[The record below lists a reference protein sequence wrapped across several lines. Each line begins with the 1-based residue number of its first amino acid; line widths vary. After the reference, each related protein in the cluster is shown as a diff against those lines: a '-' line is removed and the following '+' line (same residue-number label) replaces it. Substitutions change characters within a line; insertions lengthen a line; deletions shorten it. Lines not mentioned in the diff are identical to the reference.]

1 MYILEYNGK
10 KIEYEIERKNV
21 KNVNLRV
28 RKDCT
33 VAVSANRRVLKSVIE
48 DFVFQN
54 ADRILKAIE
63 RIERNYSNQ
72 PTFETGTSIK
82 LLGAEYVLE
91 VYESDRN
98 DYSIGTNKIQ
108 FYVNGCERY
117 ENREAVY
124 KMLLFDASNIVFP
137 KLIKECYPPFG
148 KICKSIPQL
157 NIKFLKSQWGNC
169 YHRRNLITLN
179 AKLAAYNE
187 NVIRSV
193 IYHEYCHFVHQ
204 NHSKDFYNLLSK
216 VMPDW
221 KKYQTELKSNFSNP

>member
-1 MYILEYNGK
+1 MYILEYNGY

-33 VAVSANRRVLKSVIE
+33 VAVSANSRVPKSVID
-48 DFVFQN
+48 DFVYQN
-54 ADRILKAIE
+54 ADRIINAIN
-63 RIERNYSNQ
+63 RINRNNSNQ
-72 PTFETGTSIK
+72 PTFESGTHIK
-82 LLGAEYVLE
+82 LLGKDYALQVI
-91 VYESDRN
+91 ESDKN
-98 DYSIGTNKIQ
+98 AYSIGEGTIQ
-108 FYVNGCERY
+108 FYVYGSDVY

-124 KMLLFDASNIVFP
+124 RMLLLDVSKIVLP
-137 KLIKECYPPFG
+137 RLLNECYPPFE
-148 KICKSIPQL
+148 KHCKTIPQL
-157 NIKFLKSQWGNC
+157 NIKLLKSQWGNC

-187 NVIRSV
+187 DVIRSV

-204 NHSKDFYNLLSK
+204 NHSENFYNLLGT

-221 KKYQTELKSNFSNP
+221 KKHNAELKRKL